1 MAGQAPDIVIVSGL
15 PRSGTSMMMRML
27 AAGGLDLLVDEQRQ
41 PDSHNPYGYFEF
53 APVRRIAIDHAW
65 LDQAQGKAV
74 KVVVPLLMRLPA
86 RARCKVVLMHR
97 DLEATARSQG
107 RMIAAAGGDPG
118 APEDWTAPLAALQ
131 QEAQDWCARLG
142 PGRTLAVSYED
153 CLRDPPAAAGRVAA
167 FIAPDLPFPP
177 DTAAMAA
184 AVALPRPSV

>member
-65 LDQAQGKAV
+65 LDQARGKAV

-118 APEDWTAPLAALQ
+118 APEDWTTPLAALQ
-131 QEAQDWCARLG
+131 QEAQDWCAHLG

-167 FIAPDLPFPP
+167 FVAPDLPVPP